1 MVRVA
6 RGLGAVLVAT
16 ALSVFQAEDKNT
28 IPTVPL
34 RLDEFVVEER
44 VPKLETMMTRRT
56 EIRVSKREL
65 SESDLATVDG
75 LEKY

>member
-1 MVRVA
+1 M
-6 RGLGAVLVAT
+6 VAT